1 MPLGCRTWNDVFG
14 INGKIVLATPGVGL
28 WSLLATIIRVSEYQS
43 ARNYT
48 KLCLYS
54 LYTAAWTTRSMVC
67 LTAPF
72 NRTRT
77 RPKPYKWLCFSLKSM
92 IITMIFDEKKNIY
105 QTGTTYK
112 SKGDPWTRW
121 SENIWR
127 QQKLRATIHW
137 LSRVRGLLIGAVKF
151 QAKL

>member
-14 INGKIVLATPGVGL
+14 INGKIVLVTPGVGL

-112 SKGDPWTRW
+112 SKGDPLNPLKWKYLTTAKIK
-121 SENIWR
+121 SDHSLIK
-127 QQKLRATIHW
+127 QSARATD
-137 LSRVRGLLIGAVKF
+137 RGGKVSS
-151 QAKL
+151 